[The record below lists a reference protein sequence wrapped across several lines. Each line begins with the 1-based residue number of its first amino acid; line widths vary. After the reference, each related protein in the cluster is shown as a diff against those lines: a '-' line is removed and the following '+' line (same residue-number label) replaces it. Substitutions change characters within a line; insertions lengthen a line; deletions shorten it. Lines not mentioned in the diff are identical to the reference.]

1 MRKIIAYKNA
11 KLRHREGLY
20 DIVTEG
26 EKIIGIAKDSAGK
39 YSDAEI
45 VDLGG
50 RLVCEPYVESH
61 IHLDY
66 VYTADIP
73 AEETASGTL
82 FEAIENGP
90 AQSISYPKKILRKE
104 HIKEY

>member
-26 EKIIGIAKDSAGK
+26 EKIIGIAKDSEEGWYVSHMWNPISILTMCIQRIFRQRK
-39 YSDAEI
+39 RHPELCSR
-45 VDLGG
+45 
-50 RLVCEPYVESH
+50 RLK
-61 IHLDY
+61 
-66 VYTADIP
+66 
-73 AEETASGTL
+73 
-82 FEAIENGP
+82 NGP

>member
-73 AEETASGTL
+73 AEGTEL
-82 FEAIENGP
+82 CSRRLKNGP